1 MAVTKAFSVEDG
13 DLQTPSI
20 VTTRNRKYSD
30 LDLTFAARTTGDVF
44 KKTDAAAVKQSVK
57 TILQTNFGEK
67 PFQPNFGADLR
78 SRLFDNFSDGETTF
92 LIEDAIADAL
102 AIYEPRAELVSVE
115 AMSKSDRNYL
125 GVKVEFKIVNTEEV
139 VVLNTSISRIR

>member
-1 MAVTKAFSVEDG
+1 MAVTKALSIEDG
-13 DLQTPSI
+13 NLQTPSI

-30 LDLTFAARTTGDVF
+30 LDLTFAARTTGDIF

-78 SRLFDNFSDGETTF
+78 SRLFENFTDEENAF
-92 LIEDAIADAL
+92 LIEDAITDAL
-102 AIYEPRAELVSVE
+102 ALYEPRAQIVSVDVRDNP
-115 AMSKSDRNYL
+115 DRNYL
-125 GVKVEFKIVNTEEV
+125 GVRVEFKIVNTEEV
-139 VVLNTSISRIR
+139 VVLDTSISRIR

>member
-1 MAVTKAFSVEDG
+1 MAVTKALSIEDG
-13 DLQTPSI
+13 NLQTPSI

-57 TILQTNFGEK
+57 TILQTNFGER

-78 SRLFDNFSDGETTF
+78 SRLFENFTDEENVF
-92 LIEDAIADAL
+92 LIEDAITDAL
-102 AIYEPRAELVSVE
+102 ALYEPRAELVSVNLTDNS
-115 AMSKSDRNYL
+115 ARNYL
-125 GVKVEFKIVNTEEV
+125 GVRVEFRIVNTEEL
-139 VVLNTSISRIR
+139 VVLDTAISRIR

>member
-20 VTTRNRKYSD
+20 VTTRTRKYSD

-67 PFQPNFGADLR
+67 PFQPTFGADLR

-115 AMSKSDRNYL
+115 AVSKSDRNYL